1 MFKIKKG
8 NFTYYV
14 DEKKK
19 RVKNKTDLERIEKM
33 RVPPAWSKVVI
44 SKDPTAKVQ
53 AIGIDEKGRSQFIY
67 SQEHKDKSKGEK
79 YKRVHE
85 LGKQLSKISRKIRS
99 ELKEPGF
106 EKKKAMAFI
115 VMLIILTSL
124 RIGSELNKKLYNSY
138 GITTLLKKHL
148 KFHPNKVSLKFIG
161 KKGVENKADIK
172 DKFVC
177 NLLKQWANKFKQKAN
192 DPFFQYIGKNGKLYT
207 LSASDVNKYI
217 KSFGPYTAKD
227 FRTFNANKHL
237 LYELDRLPL
246 NPDEKLIKKTHIKR
260 NMVQAMKK
268 VAEHLNN
275 TPAVCKKEYCS
286 PYIVNYYTEDPVEL
300 KKKIADA
307 GTSDPEDLM
316 LIIMDTLKEEV
327 LYPEPGKFYTFLY
340 KINSFLY
347 LL

>member
-8 NFTYYV
+8 KSTYYV

-33 RVPPAWSKVVI
+33 RIPPAWNKVVV
-44 SKDPTAKVQ
+44 SKDPNAKVQ

-85 LGKQLSKISRKIRS
+85 LGKDLSKITRKIRS

-106 EKKKAMAFI
+106 EKKKAMALI

-138 GITTLLKKHL
+138 GMTTLLKKHV
-148 KFHPNKVSLKFIG
+148 KIQPDKVSLKFIG
-161 KKGVENKADIK
+161 KKGVENNAVIK
-172 DKFVC
+172 DKLVRT
-177 NLLKQWANKFKQKAN
+177 LLKQWANKFKSKAQE
-192 DPFFQYIGKNGKLYT
+192 PFFKYIGNNGNVYT

-227 FRTFNANKHL
+227 FRTFNANKYL
-237 LYELDRLPL
+237 LKELDRLPL
-246 NPDEKLIKKTHIKR
+246 NPDKESIKKTHIKK
-260 NMVQAMKK
+260 NMVQALKK
-268 VAEHLNN
+268 VAEYLNN

-286 PYIVNYYTEDPVEL
+286 PYIVNYYMEEPLEL
-300 KKKIADA
+300 KKKIAGIKREQNCGNGDKYERA
-307 GTSDPEDLM
+307 T
-316 LIIMDTLKEEV
+316 T
-327 LYPEPGKFYTFLY
+327 YFLR
-340 KINSFLY
+340 
-347 LL
+347 